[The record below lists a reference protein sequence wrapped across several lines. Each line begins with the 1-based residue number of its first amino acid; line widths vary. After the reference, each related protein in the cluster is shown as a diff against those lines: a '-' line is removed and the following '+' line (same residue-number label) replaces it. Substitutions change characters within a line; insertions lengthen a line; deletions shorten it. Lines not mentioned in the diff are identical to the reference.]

1 MLPNYDHFPLKDNN
15 YKLLFSFMAGL
26 VLVGC
31 DSKIDAVN
39 QKMAEIRN
47 EPALPIEPA
56 PVFSPVPLFNY
67 AAHQLKSPFMPSS
80 LAAELKIMAGKRVYP
95 NLSRQLQ
102 PLESYALET
111 LSMKGSMRGQR
122 GEIQALIQTPDGEI
136 ERIQRGSYMGLNH
149 GRVINITPTQIDLI
163 EIIPDGREG
172 YVERPRSLVLI
183 GPAP

>member
-1 MLPNYDHFPLKDNN
+1 M
-15 YKLLFSFMAGL
+15 
-26 VLVGC
+26 GC
-31 DSKIDAVN
+31 ESRIDAVN
-39 QKMAEIRN
+39 QEMANIRN
-47 EPALPIEPA
+47 QPPLPIEPA
-56 PVFSPVPLFNY
+56 PDFIPTEMFNY
-67 AAHQLKSPFMPSS
+67 AAHQLKSPFLPSS

-102 PLESYALET
+102 PLESYPLET
-111 LSMKGSMRGQR
+111 LSMKVVCGIRGQ
-122 GEIQALIQTPDGEI
+122 ILALIQTPDGEI

-149 GRVINITPTQIDLI
+149 GRVTRITPTQIDLI